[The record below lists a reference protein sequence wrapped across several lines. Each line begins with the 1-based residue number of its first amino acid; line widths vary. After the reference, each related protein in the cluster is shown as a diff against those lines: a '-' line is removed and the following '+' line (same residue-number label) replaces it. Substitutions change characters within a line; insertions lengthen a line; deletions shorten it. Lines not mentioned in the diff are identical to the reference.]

1 MNKRW
6 MTKVKVH
13 EHHKKR
19 DLLTLKEMVDELYD
33 WRNELLDERP
43 NEQPEKAHVRES
55 NGL

>member
-1 MNKRW
+1 

-19 DLLTLKEMVDELYD
+19 DLLTLKEMADELYD

-43 NEQPEKAHVRES
+43 NEQPKKAHVRES